1 MTTNES
7 WRRYLEAGAAVGQLT
22 LARAE
27 EIARGLLAPGEE
39 ERSNAW
45 DEFEELTRFGRLM
58 GEQLVEVARAE
69 VTKQLETFGVGSL
82 DQLWARISDLVGSA
96 GVDEPDQSTRTGAM
110 HVPEDLIYRPAEPE
124 VATADPGRATGDVEH
139 KKHKPKNH
147 QMDKRDNRDNKEKRD
162 KRAKKDG
169 NGTKGPQGKKSK
181 KHKNEKEKDRAGA
194 HWASGTN
201 RVLSLAKPPDSAGS
215 V

>member
-39 ERSNAW
+39 ERSTAW
-45 DEFEELTRFGRLM
+45 AEFEELTRFGRLM

-96 GVDEPDQSTRTGAM
+96 GVDASYQPAPNRAM
-110 HVPEDLIYRPAEPE
+110 KVPEDLIYRPPEPQ
-124 VATADPGRATGDVEH
+124 VASTHPGQAARTADAEQPKANLH
-139 KKHKPKNH
+139 KK
-147 QMDKRDNRDNKEKRD
+147 DKKD
-162 KRAKKDG
+162 KTDKAKKDG
-169 NGTKGPQGKKSK
+169 KGKTGPEGKKSK
-181 KHKNEKEKDRAGA
+181 KHKEETDEADKDG
-194 HWASGTN
+194 ASGPN
-201 RVLSLAKPPDSAGS
+201 RVLSLAKPPDSAGR

>member
-39 ERSNAW
+39 ERSTAW
-45 DEFEELTRFGRLM
+45 AEFEELTRFGRLM
-58 GEQLVEVARAE
+58 GEQLVETARSE
-69 VTKQLETFGVGSL
+69 VTKQLEMFGVGSL
-82 DQLWARISDLVGSA
+82 DQLWERISDLVGSA
-96 GVDEPDQSTRTGAM
+96 GVDESYQSTPNRA
-110 HVPEDLIYRPAEPE
+110 AE
-124 VATADPGRATGDVEH
+124 A
-139 KKHKPKNH
+139 KKHKK
-147 QMDKRDNRDNKEKRD
+147 D
-162 KRAKKDG
+162 KKDG
-169 NGTKGPQGKKSK
+169 RGKKGPKGKRSK
-181 KHKNEKEKDRAGA
+181 KHKEENEEKDTDGSGP
-194 HWASGTN
+194 HWASGPK